1 MVYLEGP
8 GALASVEV
16 DEDREREPVSGW
28 YLAAPVALML
38 ILVLVCLV
46 QNGR

>member
-1 MVYLEGP
+1 MDYLEGP

-16 DEDREREPVSGW
+16 DEDREREPISGW
-28 YLAAPVALML
+28 YSAVPVALMVV
-38 ILVLVCLV
+38 LVLVCLV

>member
-8 GALASVEV
+8 GAIASVEV

-28 YLAAPVALML
+28 YFAAPVVLML
-38 ILVLVCLV
+38 VLLIVCLV